1 MCSDENVMMLS
12 ETKNIL
18 SEFIRHNDAPF
29 IYEKVGNRYD
39 RFMIDEFQDTSTREW
54 ENFLPLLG
62 NAMAPVSYTHLD
74 VYKRQR
80 SHRPSMNRIKI

>member
-29 IYEKVGNRYD
+29 IYEKSATATTG
-39 RFMIDEFQDTSTREW
+39 S
-54 ENFLPLLG
+54 
-62 NAMAPVSYTHLD
+62 
-74 VYKRQR
+74 
-80 SHRPSMNRIKI
+80 